1 MELAEFKSLL
11 DRQGEAFDAFKKSH
25 EEQIAELKRG
35 VSDPVLLERL
45 GKVEKSLDAAV
56 EAKAAFD
63 RAIEAER
70 KEREALEARINRTG
84 LQASNTDEAKRL
96 LDLRDFNIA
105 MKSVASEK
113 GQSFAP
119 VDQGGY
125 DAYKAAFAQFLR
137 KNDRLLTSEEMKA
150 LSVGSDPDGGY
161 FVTPDITG
169 RIATRVF
176 ETSPVRQYASVQTI
190 TTDAL
195 EGTEDINEAGA
206 GYADEFSSG
215 TDSTTP
221 QLGKWRIPVFW
232 LATEPQASQQVLDDA
247 AVDLEA
253 WLAAKV
259 GDKLGRLENN
269 QFVAG
274 AANRIRGFVSG
285 YPVLADSGSGV
296 TWGNVGYLATGV
308 SGDWVASAKGDNLID
323 LMGLLKNQ
331 YLTNA
336 AWFTRRSIITDIR
349 KFKDGQ
355 NNYYWQPSFVA
366 GQPETI
372 LGYPVARMEDFP
384 AKAANSF
391 SLAFGDLRAAYQIVD
406 RQGVRVLRDPYTAK
420 PMVKFWTAKR
430 TGGGLVNF
438 EAIKLLKFGTS

>member
-70 KEREALEARINRTG
+70 KEREALEARINRAG
-84 LQASNTDEAKRL
+84 LQASSTDEAKRL

-195 EGTEDINEAGA
+195 EGIEDVNEAGA
-206 GYADEFSSG
+206 NYADEFSAG
-215 TDSTTP
+215 TDATTP
-221 QLGKWRIPVFW
+221 QLGKWRIPAFW
-232 LATEPQASQQVLDDA
+232 IATEPQASQQVLDDA

-259 GDKLGRLENN
+259 GDKLGRFENN

-331 YLTNA
+331 YLPNA

-372 LGYPVARMEDFP
+372 LGYPVARMEDFA

-406 RQGVRVLRDPYTAK
+406 RQGVRVMRDPYTAK
-420 PMVKFWTAKR
+420 PMVKFWTSKR